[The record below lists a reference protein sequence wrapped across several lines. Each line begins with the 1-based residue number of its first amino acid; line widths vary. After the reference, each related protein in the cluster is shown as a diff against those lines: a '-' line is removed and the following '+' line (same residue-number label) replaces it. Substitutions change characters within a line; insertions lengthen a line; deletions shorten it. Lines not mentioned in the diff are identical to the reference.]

1 MPERDAE
8 WAVRQYEAVRALLPA
23 SNMPK
28 QSETAASLGAIARRF
43 DVFLLDAFGVLNVG
57 DTAIAGAP
65 ERVRQLQQMGKRVI
79 VLTNSATFPAE
90 QTLQKFTRLG
100 FDFSLQDIVSSRDAL
115 ALALQDQPDVGTWG
129 IMSATHSEEETL
141 GIPFHRLGS
150 DRSRYDSVNGFVLL
164 STAEWSEK
172 QQDLLEESLSRAPR
186 PVFVGNPD
194 IVAPR
199 ETGLTLEPGHF
210 AYQLAQRLGIRPEFY
225 GKPFGNIFDL
235 AFSRLTGV
243 DPKRVAIV
251 GDTLHT
257 DVLGGAAYGVQTV
270 LVTDHGLL
278 SGRDHMAFI
287 TQTGIVP
294 NYSIP
299 NI

>member
-1 MPERDAE
+1 MSERDAG

-28 QSETAASLGAIARRF
+28 QSETAANLGAITRHI

-90 QTLQKFTRLG
+90 QTL
-100 FDFSLQDIVSSRDAL
+100 
-115 ALALQDQPDVGTWG
+115 
-129 IMSATHSEEETL
+129 
-141 GIPFHRLGS
+141 
-150 DRSRYDSVNGFVLL
+150 
-164 STAEWSEK
+164 
-172 QQDLLEESLSRAPR
+172 
-186 PVFVGNPD
+186 
-194 IVAPR
+194 
-199 ETGLTLEPGHF
+199 
-210 AYQLAQRLGIRPEFY
+210 
-225 GKPFGNIFDL
+225 
-235 AFSRLTGV
+235 
-243 DPKRVAIV
+243 
-251 GDTLHT
+251 HT
-257 DVLGGAAYGVQTV
+257 DVPGGAAYGVQTV
-270 LVTDHGLL
+270 LVTEHGLL
-278 SGRDHMAFI
+278 SGRDRMAFI